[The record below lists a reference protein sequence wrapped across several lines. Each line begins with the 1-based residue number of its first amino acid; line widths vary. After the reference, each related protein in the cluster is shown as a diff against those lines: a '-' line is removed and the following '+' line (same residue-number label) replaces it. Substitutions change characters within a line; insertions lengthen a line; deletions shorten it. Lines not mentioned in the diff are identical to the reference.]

1 MALANRSTGPVD
13 VAIVGGGVTGCA
25 RALTLAE
32 AGKRARPFEARE
44 IAGGASDNG
53 GFALRAGAPAAE
65 LDLLDP
71 ARLLGG

>member
-44 IAGGASDNG
+44 IAGGASDD
-53 GFALRAGAPAAE
+53 GFALRGGAPAPE